1 MILIIVILTRKRTTP
16 QRQSRQY
23 SIALDHDTPKKKK
36 AKRLSRFQ
44 TKWESDFDWCRR
56 VPGNMFE
63 ANCTLCNR
71 NFGIGHGGRNDLT
84 IHSKSDLHKG
94 NVNAARSSSVFSYF
108 VKSTP
113 TGLDKQVSCTHIR
126 TSSLISSQPLAQ
138 VT

>member
-1 MILIIVILTRKRTTP
+1 
-16 QRQSRQY
+16 
-23 SIALDHDTPKKKK
+23 
-36 AKRLSRFQ
+36 
-44 TKWESDFDWCRR
+44 
-56 VPGNMFE
+56 MFE
-63 ANCTLCNR
+63 ANCTLCKR

-94 NVNAARSSSVFSYF
+94 NVNSARSSSVLSYF

>member
-1 MILIIVILTRKRTTP
+1 MGLAVAPSRTPEIVLICCDVRISAGKKMENSNLDDIDNSDSNSETDNAATAK
-16 QRQSRQY
+16 S

-84 IHSKSDLHKG
+84 IELMQLG
-94 NVNAARSSSVFSYF
+94 VA
-108 VKSTP
+108 
-113 TGLDKQVSCTHIR
+113 I
-126 TSSLISSQPLAQ
+126 
-138 VT
+138 